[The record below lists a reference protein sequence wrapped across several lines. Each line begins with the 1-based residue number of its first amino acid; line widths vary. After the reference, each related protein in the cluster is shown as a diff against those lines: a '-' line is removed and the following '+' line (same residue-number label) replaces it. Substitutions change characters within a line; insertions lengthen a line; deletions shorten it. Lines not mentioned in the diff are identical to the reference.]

1 MKTQSPKI
9 VLPLFSLPFSPDP
22 ETMRDLATSLMTGS
36 LTFSWLPLISTL
48 VLCIAFIAAAIWRF
62 NSQEY

>member
-1 MKTQSPKI
+1 
-9 VLPLFSLPFSPDP
+9 
-22 ETMRDLATSLMTGS
+22 
-36 LTFSWLPLISTL
+36 LPLISTL